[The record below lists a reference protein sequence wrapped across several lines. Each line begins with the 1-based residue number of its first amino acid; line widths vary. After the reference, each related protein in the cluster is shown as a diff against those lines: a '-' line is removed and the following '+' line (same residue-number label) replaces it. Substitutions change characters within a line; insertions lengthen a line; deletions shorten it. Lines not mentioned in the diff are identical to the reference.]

1 MSETAVAVDV
11 PSVADIPVPEVRRRR
26 LSPVVALVPRLQRA
40 GGSDARRTTALA
52 VGAFAAMTALALSV
66 VGGLLAFSDRVDAP
80 GLAVPEG
87 QRGLYV
93 MFAWTALVVLVVPLL
108 TLGGAAAR
116 LGVARRD
123 ARLAALR
130 LLGATPREV
139 VGLTLVET
147 AAQGFVGAALGFVG
161 YLALIPTVWTR
172 FTFEGKQLGAAELW
186 TGWQAPVVALVA
198 VPLLAAVSGAVTLR
212 RVVVTP
218 LGVSQR
224 VTPPSTRAVR
234 VVVAVVAMGAFAV
247 VTQVLG
253 AFGAA
258 AVAVLLGM
266 FGLAFATLNALG
278 PWVLGVFGRRRV
290 RKARTP
296 EQLLAARR
304 VAGDPKGAWRVV
316 GGLALAGFVAGAMAV
331 LPVLVRGVE
340 AQDGMDVVGR
350 DLMTGGMLTLA
361 ISFVVAA
368 TSAGVTQA
376 AAVLDRRRELVLQ
389 TLAGVPA
396 DLLHRVRRREV
407 LGPVVLVSVG
417 SAALALVLLLPLF
430 GIAAV
435 QDPRGVLILVACL
448 TGGVLLVLAA
458 VEASRPLLRQVLAT
472 TTVRAD

>member
-1 MSETAVAVDV
+1 MSDAL
-11 PSVADIPVPEVRRRR
+11 VADIPVPPVRRRR
-26 LSPVVALVPRLQRA
+26 VSPVVGLAPRLQRA
-40 GGSDARRTTALA
+40 GGSDARRTTVLA

-66 VGGLLAFSDRVDAP
+66 VGGLLAFSGRVDAP
-80 GLAVPEG
+80 GLAVPPE
-87 QRGLYV
+87 QRGMYV
-93 MFAWTALVVLVVPLL
+93 TFAWTALVVLVVPLL

-147 AAQGFVGAALGFVG
+147 AVQGLVGAALGFVG
-161 YLALIPTVWTR
+161 YLALLPLWTR
-172 FTFEGKQLGAAELW
+172 FTFQGRPLAAAELW

-198 VPLLAAVSGAVTLR
+198 VPLLAAGSGAVTLR

-224 VTPPSTRAVR
+224 VTPPGTRAVR
-234 VVVAVVAMGAFAV
+234 VVVAVVAMAAFVV

-266 FGLAFATLNALG
+266 FAIAFACLNAMG

-290 RKARTP
+290 KRARTP

-304 VAGDPKGAWRVV
+304 LAGDPRAAWRVV
-316 GGLALAGFVAGAMAV
+316 GGLALAGFVAGALAV
-331 LPVLVRGVE
+331 LPVLVQGVG

-417 SAALALVLLLPLF
+417 SAALALLLLLPLF
-430 GIAAV
+430 GVAAV
-435 QDPRGVLILVACL
+435 QDPRGLVLLAACL
-448 TGGVLLVLAA
+448 AGGVLLVLGA